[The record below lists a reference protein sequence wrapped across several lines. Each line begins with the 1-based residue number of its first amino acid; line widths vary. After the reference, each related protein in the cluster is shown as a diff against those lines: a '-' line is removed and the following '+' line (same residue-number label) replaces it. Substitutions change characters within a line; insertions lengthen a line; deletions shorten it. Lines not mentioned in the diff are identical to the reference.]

1 LLKRMTAFSLACAIP
16 MCFAQIQVTGSNAKR
31 MSDLLDQAESLPIEF
46 RADLT
51 LQALPHAE
59 LKPIRVRRLLD
70 DLFDMA
76 KSAHDEY
83 RIKDAIQIPDALAQE
98 RGLASAQNLDAL
110 SIRTRVIE
118 LMFKVNPSHALDL
131 AEQLRIHLPH
141 SDCDQDT
148 VYDVSSYYKTL
159 QTISGSTLSRAQA
172 QQVRS
177 LQLNTIAQMSNASEL
192 VPAGEMLLASSTPES
207 QFDVLLDQYTRSM
220 STLVAGDRE
229 LRGIE
234 KEGELSNVVGLLIA
248 KADKTGGS
256 PMLLAKAYRDFL
268 VRALTSKECTLRPT
282 NRLVET
288 QRFNMIL
295 ERYHLSAIRSL
306 SEGDLAA
313 HAKEGSSKHE
323 NIPEYPE
330 FERPTR
336 SLGAAHEKEF
346 SGEAGSQQENG
357 SLFTDAEMKNY
368 LDLLAHVDGRTTECG
383 LCKFIAEAQLY
394 FLLIDELPKRL
405 NPDTPIEACIR
416 WLSGSSIQ
424 EDDPQQWLYRFKG
437 VINLNRSVTE
447 NDANRLINLEKSGM
461 QLNAFPHPGFQQIER
476 SMRSSNNRVVQ
487 AYAHAEQVLH
497 PDYEMPF

>member
-1 LLKRMTAFSLACAIP
+1 
-16 MCFAQIQVTGSNAKR
+16 MCFAQIQVTGNNAKR
-31 MSDLLDQAESLPIEF
+31 ISDLLDQAESLPIEF

-51 LQALPHAE
+51 LQVLSHAE
-59 LKPIRVRRLLD
+59 LKPMRLRRLLD
-70 DLFDMA
+70 DLFDAA

-131 AEQLRIHLPH
+131 AEQVRIHLPH
-141 SDCDQDT
+141 SDCDQDV

-192 VPAGEMLLASSTPES
+192 VPAGEMLLASSTTES

-220 STLVAGDRE
+220 SILVAGDRE

-234 KEGELSNVVGLLIA
+234 KEDELSNVVGLLIA
-248 KADKTGGS
+248 RADKTGGS
-256 PMLLAKAYRDFL
+256 PMLLTKAYRDFL

-282 NRLVET
+282 NRLVEA

-306 SEGDLAA
+306 SEGDLAG
-313 HAKEGSSKHE
+313 HAKEGSLKHE
-323 NIPEYPE
+323 NVPEYPE
-330 FERPTR
+330 FAGPAR
-336 SLGAAHEKEF
+336 SLGAAHEREF
-346 SGEAGSQQENG
+346 SGAGSQQEGG
-357 SLFTDAEMKNY
+357 SPFTDAEMKNY
-368 LDLLAHVDGRTTECG
+368 LDLLAHVDGRTAECG

-394 FLLIDELPKRL
+394 FLLIDELPGRL

-416 WLSGSSIQ
+416 WLSDSSIQ
-424 EDDPQQWLYRFKG
+424 QDDPQQWLFRFKG

-447 NDANRLINLEKSGM
+447 NDANRLINLEKSGK

-487 AYAHAEQVLH
+487 VYAHAEQVLH
-497 PDYEMPF
+497 PDYEMPPF